1 MLKVRENPVFTV
13 NMYLLIRQR
22 IDLDRSNQLIRQQ
35 ETPQKVQMEREEIIA
50 VTSCSYSLFIVRSN
64 HATLAWGEEYNEQ
77 SE

>member
-1 MLKVRENPVFTV
+1 MMKVRENPVFTV

-64 HATLAWGEEYNEQ
+64 HATLA
-77 SE
+77 

>member
-64 HATLAWGEEYNEQ
+64 HATLA
-77 SE
+77 